1 VSCKKTV
8 EVVSVSQRSLMV
20 KPVDQSLC
28 PVCQEL
34 GRCRSD
40 WLRRKSAH
48 QTFEI
53 PIYEP
58 ILVSAGDVV
67 VLEIDEQA
75 LTTQMIKLY
84 GLPLL
89 GLVIPIAVGR
99 SEGWSEVVQALT
111 AVVGLGLGWLSSRH
125 WTRGFQIRINQ

>member
-1 VSCKKTV
+1 MSCQQSV
-8 EVVSVSQRSLMV
+8 EVISVNQRSLTV
-20 KPVDQSLC
+20 RPVGQSLC
-28 PVCQEL
+28 PACQEL

-58 ILVSAGDVV
+58 ILVRAGDVV

-89 GLVIPIAVGR
+89 GLIIPITVGQL
-99 SEGWSEVVQALT
+99 EGWSEVVQALT
-111 AVVGLGLGWLSSRH
+111 AVAGLGLGWLFSCH
-125 WTRGFQIRINQ
+125 WTRGFQIRITQ

>member
-1 VSCKKTV
+1 MSCQKTV
-8 EVVSVSQRSLMV
+8 EVMSVSQRSLTV
-20 KPVDQSLC
+20 KPVDQPLC
-28 PVCQEL
+28 PACQEL

-58 ILVSAGDVV
+58 ILVNAGDVV
-67 VLEIDEQA
+67 FLEIDEQA
-75 LTTQMIKLY
+75 LTTQMIKFY

-89 GLVIPIAVGR
+89 GLIIAITVGQL
-99 SEGWSEVVQALT
+99 EGWSEVIQALT
-111 AVVGLGLGWLSSRH
+111 AVVGLGLGWLFSRH

>member
-1 VSCKKTV
+1 VSCRRSV
-8 EVVSVSQRSLMV
+8 EVISVNQRSLTV
-20 KPVDQSLC
+20 RSVDQSLC
-28 PVCQEL
+28 PACEDL

-40 WLRRKSAH
+40 WLSRKSAH

-53 PIYEP
+53 PISEP

-67 VLEIDEQA
+67 VLKIDEQA
-75 LTTQMIKLY
+75 LTRQIVKLY

-89 GLVIPIAVGR
+89 GIIIPITIGQ

-111 AVVGLGLGWLSSRH
+111 AVAGLGLGWLISHH
-125 WTRGFQIRINQ
+125 WTREFQIRIT

>member
-1 VSCKKTV
+1 M
-8 EVVSVSQRSLMV
+8 SVSQRSLMV
-20 KPVDQSLC
+20 KPVDQPLC
-28 PVCQEL
+28 PACQEL

-53 PIYEP
+53 PIDEP
-58 ILVSAGDVV
+58 ILVNAGDVV
-67 VLEIDEQA
+67 VLEIDVQA

-89 GLVIPIAVGR
+89 GLIIPITVGQ
-99 SEGWSEVVQALT
+99 SEGWSEVIQALT
-111 AVVGLGLGWLSSRH
+111 AVVGLGLGWLFSRH

>member
-1 VSCKKTV
+1 VSCQKTV
-8 EVVSVSQRSLMV
+8 EVMSVSQRSLMV
-20 KPVDQSLC
+20 KPVDQPLC
-28 PVCQEL
+28 PACQEL

-53 PIYEP
+53 PIDEP
-58 ILVSAGDVV
+58 ILVNAGDVV
-67 VLEIDEQA
+67 VLEIDVQA

-89 GLVIPIAVGR
+89 GLIIPITVGQ
-99 SEGWSEVVQALT
+99 SEGWSEVIQALT
-111 AVVGLGLGWLSSRH
+111 AVVGLGLGWLFSRH